1 MAAKKN
7 YVRLKSG
14 HISLTLT
21 LTAYLLFL
29 SHLKIATTTTTTTD
43 SGGIREHGGKEIA
56 GTLE

>member
-29 SHLKIATTTTTTTD
+29 SHLKIATTTTTD